1 MRRSPPRHV
10 AAATSSVPTTVRAAT
25 ALRAR
30 ALAAICFSSTQ
41 VFLCCNAAMPE
52 TLAEAFARQ
61 IAWCDGNG
69 SPFTARVLEAAWAD
83 HERDGAL
90 RELLPTWSGDA
101 GADAVPL
108 RVAGALHALAL
119 SGREPA
125 LAGLYPPRREVF
137 DAALGPAAVAT
148 ALARHREV
156 VAAYLAVAPQTN
168 EIGRSAVLLAGF
180 AQVAR
185 DTGLPLSTFEI
196 GASAGLNQLWHRY
209 RYRLGDVDWGDP
221 ASPVLIETEWR
232 GAQAALPRRI
242 DVACHAACDVA
253 PIDLADED
261 AVLRLT
267 SYVWPEQRERLQ
279 RLRAA
284 IALARE
290 LGLHVDQAD
299 ALPWVRTALASTR
312 TGQATVLYHSVMWQ
326 YMPRATRDALRE
338 VIAVAGARA
347 TPDAPLAW
355 LRFEPPNADAH
366 MELTLT
372 SWPGGTTRVLAAA
385 HPHGRWIE
393 WRQ

>member
-1 MRRSPPRHV
+1 
-10 AAATSSVPTTVRAAT
+10 
-25 ALRAR
+25 
-30 ALAAICFSSTQ
+30 
-41 VFLCCNAAMPE
+41 MPQ

-69 SPFTARVLEAAWAD
+69 SPFTARVLEAAWTD
-83 HERDGAL
+83 RERGGGL
-90 RELLPTWSGDA
+90 RELLPHWPGDA

-119 SGREPA
+119 SGCEPA
-125 LAGLYPPRREVF
+125 LAALYPPQREGF
-137 DAALGPAAVAT
+137 DPALGPAAVAA

-168 EIGRSAVLLAGF
+168 EIGRGAVLLAGF

-185 DTGLPLSTFEI
+185 DTGLPLATFEI

-221 ASPVLIETEWR
+221 ASPVLIEAEWR
-232 GAQAALPRRI
+232 GARAALPRHI
-242 DVACHAACDVA
+242 DVASHAACDVA
-253 PIDLADED
+253 PIDLADDD

-267 SYVWPEQRERLQ
+267 SYVWPEQRERLR

-290 LGLHVDQAD
+290 LGLHVDRAD
-299 ALPWVRTALASTR
+299 ALPWVRAALAPTR
-312 TGQATVLYHSVMWQ
+312 TGQASVLVHSVMWQ
-326 YMPRATRDALRE
+326 YMPQATRDALRE
-338 VIAVAGARA
+338 AIAAAGARA
-347 TPDAPLAW
+347 TSDAPLAW

-366 MELTLT
+366 MELSLTL
-372 SWPGGTTRVLAAA
+372 WPGGTMRVLATA

-393 WRQ
+393 WR